1 MSCIYPSCMMGGAGC
16 PDESDC
22 IAEEKARAEELLKKW
37 IRTDVLNEDFFLK
50 VILEWKYGW
59 ANQTQNNEQDFQNY
73 FRRAMGVD
81 ANMIHSLALKL
92 VKAVEERGGK
102 RET

>member
-16 PDESDC
+16 PAENDC
-22 IAEEKARAEELLKKW
+22 IAEEKARAEELLRKW
-37 IRTDVLNEDFFLK
+37 IRTDILNKDFFLK
-50 VILEWKYGW
+50 VILEWKYSW